1 MDFNSF
7 VLGIVICFL
16 LSFCLGLERQIRKR
30 NVGLRTIILVAVGS
44 YVFVSFSFL
53 VTGYSIDISR
63 IASQV
68 VAGIGFLGAGVIIK
82 NSEQG
87 KIKGLTTAA
96 TLWCD
101 AGIGIL
107 CAAGYIKEATVVTI
121 LVLFS
126 NIILRYVNS
135 FINSKVEEK
144 NTNEEYLISLNEVVN
159 YNKILDGLRNY
170 KISIKNYSVDKKNVN
185 IYVTFRKNEDSNM
198 NKYISKL
205 LLDNGVSSYSINKL
219 SEEKI
224 NEVDDEL

>member
-1 MDFNSF
+1 MEFDKF
-7 VLGIVICFL
+7 LIGIVVCFL
-16 LSFCLGLERQIRKR
+16 LSFCLGLERQVRRR
-30 NVGLRTIILVAVGS
+30 NVGLRTIILVAIGS

-63 IASQV
+63 MASQV

-82 NSEQG
+82 NSESDRVR
-87 KIKGLTTAA
+87 GLTTAA

-107 CAAGYIKEATVVTI
+107 CAAGYIREATIATS

-144 NTNEEYLISLNEVVN
+144 NTNEEYLISLSNVIDPS
-159 YNKILDGLRNY
+159 KILDGLRND
-170 KISIKNYSVDKKNVN
+170 KIIIKDYSVNKTDVN
-185 IYVTFRKNEDSNM
+185 INVSFRKSQDSNI
-198 NKYISKL
+198 NKYINKL
-205 LLDNGVSSYSINKL
+205 LSSNGITSYKITKI

-224 NEVDDEL
+224 NENDDEY

>member
-63 IASQV
+63 IAAQV

-144 NTNEEYLISLNEVVN
+144 NTNEEYLISLDDVVN
-159 YNKILDGLRNY
+159 YDKILEGLRND
-170 KISIKNYSVDKKNVN
+170 KISIKNYSVNKKNVN

-219 SEEKI
+219 SEERI

>member
-63 IASQV
+63 IAAQV

-107 CAAGYIKEATVVTI
+107 CAAGYIKEATVVTV

-126 NIILRYVNS
+126 NIILRYFNS

-144 NTNEEYLISLNEVVN
+144 NTNEEYLISLNDASN
-159 YNKILDGLRNY
+159 YDKILDGLRND
-170 KISIKNYSVDKKNVN
+170 KINIKNYSVNKKNVD
-185 IYVTFRKNEDSNM
+185 IYVTFRKNEDSNI
-198 NKYISKL
+198 NKFINKL
-205 LLDNGVSSYSINKL
+205 LMDNGISSYSIKKL